1 MKIVAQI
8 WDWPLRLFHWLLVA
22 SVVGAY
28 ASGKAGGEWTDWHG
42 RFGSMVLGL
51 LVFRLLWGFVGS
63 RHARFTDFFPTLPRL
78 IAYLKGRWQ
87 GAGHNPLG
95 ALAVLAL
102 LGTLAALAGTG
113 LFANDDIA
121 FEGPL
126 FDLIDKGFSDN
137 LSGWHIQIVNLLLVL
152 VGLHLTAIVFY
163 QRVKKTN
170 LILPMLTGKKLVP
183 QPLVPATAQTAGAL
197 PLILSLLIA
206 VSTVWGV
213 WGGSFIDYLAPLA
226 GVQTATA
233 DAKTSN

>member
-1 MKIVAQI
+1 MKIETQI
-8 WDWPLRLFHWLLVA
+8 WDWPLRLFHWLLVVA
-22 SVVGAY
+22 VVGAY

-51 LVFRLLWGFVGS
+51 LVFRLLWGFVGG
-63 RHARFTDFFPTLPRL
+63 RYARFSDFFPTLPRL

-87 GAGHNPLG
+87 GAGHNPVG

-102 LGTLAALAGTG
+102 LCTLSVLAGTG

-126 FDLIDKGFSDN
+126 FDLIDKDFSDK
-137 LSGWHIQIVNLLLVL
+137 LSGWHIKIVNLLVVL
-152 VGLHLTAIVFY
+152 IGLHLTAILFY
-163 QRVKKTN
+163 QGFKKTN
-170 LILPMLTGKKLVP
+170 LILPMLTGKKQLPKILAPSVS
-183 QPLVPATAQTAGAL
+183 QTTGVI

-206 VSTVWGV
+206 SSTIWGV
-213 WGGSFIDYLAPLA
+213 WGGNFIDYLAPLA

>member
-1 MKIVAQI
+1 MKIEAQI

-42 RFGSMVLGL
+42 RCGSMVLGL

-63 RHARFTDFFPTLPRL
+63 RHARFSDFFPTLPRL
-78 IAYLKGRWQ
+78 IAYLRGRWQ

-95 ALAVLAL
+95 ALAVIAL

-126 FDLIDKGFSDN
+126 FSLIDKDFSDK
-137 LSGWHIQIVNLLLVL
+137 LSGWHIKIVNGLVVL
-152 VGLHLTAIVFY
+152 VGLHITAILFY

-170 LILPMLTGKKLVP
+170 LILPMLTGKKQLP
-183 QPLVPATAQTAGAL
+183 QTLVPAAAQTVGAL

-206 VSTVWGV
+206 ASTVWGV
-213 WGGSFIDYLAPLA
+213 WGGNVIEYLAPLA

>member
-1 MKIVAQI
+1 
-8 WDWPLRLFHWLLVA
+8 
-22 SVVGAY
+22 
-28 ASGKAGGEWTDWHG
+28 
-42 RFGSMVLGL
+42 
-51 LVFRLLWGFVGS
+51 VFRLLWGFVGS

-152 VGLHLTAIVFY
+152 VGLHLTAIIFY

-170 LILPMLTGKKLVP
+170 LILPMLTGKKHVP
-183 QPLVPATAQTAGAL
+183 LPLVPATVQTAGAL

>member
-1 MKIVAQI
+1 MKIEAKV

-22 SVVGAY
+22 AVVGAY

-42 RFGSMVLGL
+42 RFGTMALGL

-78 IAYLKGRWQ
+78 VAYFKGNWQ
-87 GAGHNPLG
+87 GAGHNPAG
-95 ALAVLAL
+95 AIAVFAL
-102 LGTLAALAGTG
+102 LGTLAALVGTG

-126 FDLIDKGFSDN
+126 FHLIDKDLSDK
-137 LSGWHIQIVNLLLVL
+137 LSGWHIRIVNLLLIL
-152 VGLHLTAIVFY
+152 VGLHLIAIAFY
-163 QRVKKTN
+163 QRVKKNN
-170 LILPMLTGKKLVP
+170 LILPMLTGKKFIPKTLAP
-183 QPLVPATAQTAGAL
+183 RTAQSVSAL
-197 PLILSLLIA
+197 PLIFSLLIA

>member
-1 MKIVAQI
+1 MKIEAQI

-42 RFGSMVLGL
+42 RCGSMVLGL
-51 LVFRLLWGFVGS
+51 LVFRLLWGFVGG
-63 RHARFTDFFPTLPRL
+63 RHARFGDFFPTPPRL

-102 LGTLAALAGTG
+102 LVTLSALAGTG

-126 FDLIDKGFSDN
+126 FHLIDKDFSDK
-137 LSGWHIQIVNLLLVL
+137 LSGWHIKIVNVL
-152 VGLHLTAIVFY
+152 IVIVGLHVGAILFY

-170 LILPMLTGKKLVP
+170 LILPMLTGKKQVP
-183 QPLVPATAQTAGAL
+183 RDLLPKAPHSAGIVPLL
-197 PLILSLLIA
+197 FSLLIA
-206 VSTVWGV
+206 ASTVWGV
-213 WGGSFIDYLAPLA
+213 WGGNVIDYLAPLA
-226 GVQTATA
+226 GIQTASA
-233 DAKTSN
+233 EAKAAP